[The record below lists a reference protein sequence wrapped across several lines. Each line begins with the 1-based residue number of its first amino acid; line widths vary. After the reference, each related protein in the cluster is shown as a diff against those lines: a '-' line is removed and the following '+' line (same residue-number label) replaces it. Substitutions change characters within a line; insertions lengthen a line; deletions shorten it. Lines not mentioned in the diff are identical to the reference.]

1 MPFHATIMNDDREPD
16 LLNEECG
23 AEYVHKDQ
31 KLPSNFSAKGGKP
44 GLKCAS
50 FDGDADRL
58 IYFYQRAEGDQVPI
72 IIDGD
77 KQFALIL
84 MYIKSLLEKLGIT
97 DEQLTHVFVQT
108 AYVNSRSTKFL
119 KEKGIHNELCPTGV
133 KNAHPIVVR
142 YDIGANDEPNGHG
155 TIVCK
160 WDRVNAALEPHRDTL
175 EAKKIKAIL
184 QLSNMTVG
192 DAIANLLLIESI
204 LRDLDLSITDF
215 AAIYEENPSRM
226 FKAVVKDRTKFKVI
240 WDESRLTQPIE
251 LQNTI
256 DALVAQT
263 TEGKAFVRPSG
274 TEDILRLY
282 AEAKTAEEMEV
293 LAKAILRE
301 IEEKYKD
308 F

>member
-1 MPFHATIMNDDREPD
+1 M
-16 LLNEECG
+16 LNEECG

-31 KLPSNFSAKGGKP
+31 KFPLDFKGAVGA
-44 GLKCAS
+44 KCAS

-58 IYFYQRAEGDQVPI
+58 IYFYKASDDATTPT

-84 MYIKSLLEKLGIT
+84 MYIKSLLEKLGIQ
-97 DEQLTHVFVQT
+97 DSQLSHVFVQT
-108 AYVNSRSTKFL
+108 AYVNSRATRFL
-119 KEKGIHNELCPTGV
+119 KERHINNELCPTGV

-160 WDRVNAALEPHRDTL
+160 WDKVKSALAEKMDTL
-175 EAKKIKAIL
+175 EAQKIVGIL

-204 LRDLDLSITDF
+204 LRDLDMSIQDF
-215 AAIYEENPSRM
+215 MSIYEENPSRM
-226 FKAVVKDRTKFKVI
+226 YKAIVKDRTKFKVI

-251 LQNTI
+251 LQQKI
-256 DALVAQT
+256 DELVAAT

-282 AEAKTAEEMEV
+282 AEARTVPEMEA
-293 LAKAILRE
+293 LAKTILGE
-301 IEEKYKD
+301 IESKYKD